1 MTKTTKTKII
11 ILGLDDAKRQDAF
24 KKGFYVNTE
33 DNMDYKQL
41 VIDSGIEM
49 SQRKLTVSTWGNISI
64 RDHETGYIYI
74 TPSGMDY
81 DTCTRDDILV
91 YDKDGKLVEGCRK
104 PSIEK
109 NMHLWIHQAR
119 PDVGAVMHTHPIYS
133 SIFGVLNWDVPAV
146 TEEFAQIIGKKVKC
160 AEYFLPGTDE
170 LARAVVKALGQS
182 MAALLVNH
190 GAVCV
195 GRDIKHVLNVST
207 VLEKACQ
214 VYYMAKCIG
223 EPKIIDDEDVEA
235 MQLFVATQYGQPKE
249 NK

>member
-1 MTKTTKTKII
+1 
-11 ILGLDDAKRQDAF
+11 
-24 KKGFYVNTE
+24 
-33 DNMDYKQL
+33 MDYKQL

-49 SQRKLTVSTWGNISI
+49 SKRHLTVSTWGNISI
-64 RDHETGYIYI
+64 QDRKTGYIYI

-91 YDKDGKLVEGCRK
+91 YGKDGNLVEGYRR

-133 SIFGVLNWDVPAV
+133 TVFATLNWDIPAV
-146 TEEFAQIIGKKVKC
+146 TEEFAQVIGKQVRC
-160 AEYFLPGTDE
+160 AEYFLPGTDD
-170 LARAVVKALGQS
+170 LARAVVKALGDSQ
-182 MAALLVNH
+182 AVLCVNH
-190 GAVCV
+190 GTVCV
-195 GRDIKHVLNVST
+195 GNDIEHVFKVST

-214 VYYMAKCIG
+214 VYYMCKCIG
-223 EPKIIDDEDVEA
+223 EPHIIDDKDVEIMKDFA
-235 MQLFVATQYGQPKE
+235 ANQYGQPK